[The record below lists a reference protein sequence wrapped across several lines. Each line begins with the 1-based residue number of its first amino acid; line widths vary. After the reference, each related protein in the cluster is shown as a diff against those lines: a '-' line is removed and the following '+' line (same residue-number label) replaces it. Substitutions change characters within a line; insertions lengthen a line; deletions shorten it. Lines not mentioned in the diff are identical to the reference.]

1 MMGKS
6 SSIILLA
13 WARSVWILAVRNPV
27 MTELLKLLILLWNCQ
42 PKWRIFGLARE
53 AGHSKPNQCNKY
65 PKLPTQWNATETR
78 EFREFF
84 FMQTSEN
91 RSGKVPYTEP
101 QPTVPQYFSGE
112 SLVLRLLHLC
122 CSKSGQGRQG
132 ARIGSFDT
140 CFEMC
145 KWVVWRVWP
154 GQKKWYSYTGW
165 VEPSNWNIFASELPV
180 LVGCLLCCCRNTL
193 TSV

>member
-1 MMGKS
+1 MGKS

-27 MTELLKLLILLWNCQ
+27 RTELLKLLKLLSNSK
-42 PKWRIFGLARE
+42 PKWRIFGLSRE

-91 RSGKVPYTEP
+91 RNSKVPYTER
-101 QPTVPQYFSGE
+101 QPTVQQYKGE

-122 CSKSGQGRQG
+122 CSKSGQGRHGDCQDRFFRHLFPDVQMSG
-132 ARIGSFDT
+132 WAAVARSEKVIFVYRLGWTLIELFSQVSFQ
-140 CFEMC
+140 F
-145 KWVVWRVWP
+145 
-154 GQKKWYSYTGW
+154 
-165 VEPSNWNIFASELPV
+165 
-180 LVGCLLCCCRNTL
+180 
-193 TSV
+193 